1 MIHIEA
7 DGVDGLLAR
16 AVAGTDHVHV
26 IDGGADR
33 EETYDR
39 FVEALALPEHFGRNL
54 DALMDSLRD
63 VAERHDGPWT
73 LVWRPGHRDAPDPTV
88 PGLSADTDPGV
99 LEVLATLEVEYP
111 RISVV
116 VADR

>member
-7 DGVDGLLAR
+7 AGVDGLLAR
-16 AVAGTDHVHV
+16 AAAGTDHVHLV
-26 IDGGADR
+26 DGGADR

-39 FVEALALPEHFGRNL
+39 FVEALGFPDHFGRNL

-63 VAERHDGPWT
+63 VADRHDGRWT

-88 PGLSADTDPGV
+88 PGLDTGTDPGV
-99 LEVLATLEVEYP
+99 IGVLADLEGEYP
-111 RISVV
+111 GLSVV

>member
-7 DGVDGLLAR
+7 AGVDGLLAR
-16 AVAGTDHVHV
+16 AVTGTDHVHFV
-26 IDGGADR
+26 DGGADR

-39 FVEALALPEHFGRNL
+39 FAETLTFSDHFGRNL

-63 VAERHDGPWT
+63 VADRHDEPWT
-73 LVWRPGHRDAPDPTV
+73 LIWRPGHHDAPDPNLATERT
-88 PGLSADTDPGV
+88 GTDPGV
-99 LEVLATLEVEYP
+99 LAVLGDLDEEYP
-111 RISVV
+111 DLSIV